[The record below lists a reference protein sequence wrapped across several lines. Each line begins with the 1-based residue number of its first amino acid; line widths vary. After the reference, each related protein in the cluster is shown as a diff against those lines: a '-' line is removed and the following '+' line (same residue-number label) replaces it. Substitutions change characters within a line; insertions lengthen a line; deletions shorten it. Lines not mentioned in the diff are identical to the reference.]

1 MLFFRNLKPG
11 PRSLLNPMINDTY
24 SLSEHD
30 PERILVVDDNP
41 TNIDVL
47 FSYLSAEGYE
57 VLVAEDGVAALER
70 LSFAKPDLILLDI
83 MMPHMDGF
91 DVCRKLQ
98 ADPETQDIPVIFIT
112 ALGSVEDKVAGF
124 KAGGVDYVTKPFQN
138 EEVLARIRNHMEL
151 RKMRRNL
158 QAQNEQLRAQNESL
172 DAYAR
177 TVAHDLK
184 NPLNLILNF
193 SRFIEEEQVLTGV
206 PEEDLKRI
214 IESAE
219 QMNHIIQDLLLLAQ
233 MRKEDLEVV
242 EVDMQS
248 VVQQSLDR
256 LHLDIE
262 RTHAKVTLPES
273 WPTPMGVSSWIQAVW
288 VNYISNAIKYGGEPP
303 EVKLY
308 WEELP
313 DRPGCIRYG
322 VQDNGP
328 GIDPDKQHRIFKEF
342 TRVGGEKSEGHGIGL
357 SIVRRVII
365 RLGGEVEME
374 NVIPGPGSRFSFILP
389 TSP

>member
-1 MLFFRNLKPG
+1 MPFFKNSNPGLK
-11 PRSLLNPMINDTY
+11 SLLNTMMNPNH
-24 SLSEHD
+24 SLTEHE
-30 PERILVVDDNP
+30 PQRILLVDDNP

-47 FSYLSAEGYE
+47 FTYLSEEGYE
-57 VLVAEDGVAALER
+57 VLVAEDGVTALER
-70 LSFAKPDLILLDI
+70 LSFVKPDLILLDI

-91 DVCRKLQ
+91 DVCRQLKS
-98 ADPETQDIPVIFIT
+98 DPETRDIPVIFIT

-124 KAGGVDYVTKPFQN
+124 QAGGVDYVTKPFQN
-138 EEVLARIRNHMEL
+138 EEVLARIQNQLEL

-158 QAQNEQLRAQNESL
+158 QIQNEQLRSQNEAL

-206 PEEDLKRI
+206 PEQDLRRI

-233 MRKEDLEVV
+233 MRKEDLDLA

-248 VVQQSLDR
+248 VVQQSLER
-256 LHLDIE
+256 LHLDIA
-262 RTHAKVTLPES
+262 RNQVNLTLPAS
-273 WPTPMGVSSWIQAVW
+273 WPNPMGVASWIQAVW

-308 WEELP
+308 WEEIP
-313 DRPGCIRYG
+313 ARSGYIRYT

-328 GIDPDKQHRIFKEF
+328 GVDPEKQHHIFKEF

-374 NVIPGPGSRFSFILP
+374 NLPSGTGSRFSFILP
-389 TSP
+389 SA

>member
-1 MLFFRNLKPG
+1 M
-11 PRSLLNPMINDTY
+11 NDTHA
-24 SLSEHD
+24 LTEHE
-30 PERILVVDDNP
+30 PQRILVVDDNP

-47 FSYLSAEGYE
+47 FTYLSEEGYE
-57 VLVAEDGVAALER
+57 VLVAEDGVTALER
-70 LSFAKPDLILLDI
+70 LSFVKPDLILLDI

-91 DVCRKLQ
+91 DVCRQLQ

-124 KAGGVDYVTKPFQN
+124 QAGGVDYVTKPFQN
-138 EEVLARIRNHMEL
+138 EEILARIRNHMEL

-158 QAQNEQLRAQNESL
+158 QIQNEQLRSQNEAL

-206 PEEDLKRI
+206 PEQDLKRI

-233 MRKEDLEVV
+233 MRKEDLDLV

-256 LHLDIE
+256 LHLDIG
-262 RTHAKVTLPES
+262 RNHAQVIVPES
-273 WPTPMGVSSWIQAVW
+273 WPNPMGVSSWIQAVW

-303 EVKLY
+303 KVHLY
-308 WEELP
+308 WEEIP
-313 DRPGCIRYG
+313 DRPDYLRYG

-328 GIDPDKQHRIFKEF
+328 GVDPEKQHRIFKEF

-374 NVIPGPGSRFSFILP
+374 NVSPGTGSRFSFILP
-389 TSP
+389 KSVG

>member
-1 MLFFRNLKPG
+1 MN
-11 PRSLLNPMINDTY
+11 NDSTQA
-24 SLSEHD
+24 D
-30 PERILVVDDNP
+30 AQPERILLVDDNP

-47 FSYLSAEGYE
+47 FNYLSVKGYE
-57 VLVAEDGVAALER
+57 VLVAEDGVTALER
-70 LSFAKPDLILLDI
+70 LSFVKPDLILLDI

-91 DVCRKLQ
+91 EVCRQLQ
-98 ADPETQDIPVIFIT
+98 AEPETKDIPVIFIT
-112 ALGSVEDKVAGF
+112 ALGSVEDKITGF

-138 EEVLARIRNHMEL
+138 EEILARIRNQLEL
-151 RKMRRNL
+151 RRMRRGL
-158 QAQNEQLRAQNESL
+158 QFQNEQLRSQNEAL

-193 SRFIEEEQVLTGV
+193 SRFIEEEKVLSGV
-206 PEEDLKRI
+206 PEQDLRRI
-214 IESAE
+214 IESAG

-233 MRKEDLEVV
+233 MRKEDLDLV

-262 RTHAKVTLPES
+262 RSQAKVTAPRI
-273 WPTPMGVSSWIQAVW
+273 WPNPMGVASWIQAVW
-288 VNYISNAIKYGGEPP
+288 VNYISNAIKYGGESL
-303 EVKLY
+303 EIQLY
-308 WEELP
+308 WDELP
-313 DRPGCIRYG
+313 DRPGFIRYG

-328 GIDPDKQHRIFKEF
+328 GVNKEKQERIFNEF
-342 TRVGGEKSEGHGIGL
+342 TRLGGEKSEGHGIGL

-365 RLGGEVEME
+365 RLGGEVGME
-374 NVIPGPGSRFSFILP
+374 NLSSGSGSRFSFILP
-389 TSP
+389 RAKD